1 LTSAIIVLSI
11 QPIILFIAE
20 LALLNINRSFKKN
33 FKYAKHDNN
42 KLDNIKFLELNA
54 GPEYKF

>member
-1 LTSAIIVLSI
+1 MVLSI

-20 LALLNINRSFKKN
+20 LAFLNINRSFKKN